1 MRPELKLQPPKNRR
15 SNRIESLIC
24 GVDVFGAKQG
34 ESAMAGFG
42 GAGKC
47 AAADNSYRR
56 RVGKRR
62 AVIKQAQLVADGSQF
77 VATGNKSRGV
87 GVRRFFSGRQQ
98 DEKLGLRV
106 FGEKFP
112 RGYGANRGEP
122 GLGFGDQIINL

>member
-1 MRPELKLQPPKNRR
+1 MRPELKLRPPKNRL
-15 SNRIESLIC
+15 SNRIGPLIC

-47 AAADNSYRR
+47 AAADNSYGRSI
-56 RVGKRR
+56 GKRG

-87 GVRRFFSGRQQ
+87 GVRRIFSGRET
-98 DEKLGLRV
+98 DEKIGHR
-106 FGEKFP
+106 
-112 RGYGANRGEP
+112 
-122 GLGFGDQIINL
+122 GFGGKFSH